1 VDRYKRYLFS
11 NKRSSMHIK
20 SEIMKLVKYSP
31 ELIDMEMIGLKSF
44 HYTCHSS
51 DSYKDSS
58 GTQGNMENVGGG
70 YGINELNIGHL
81 NSDLDLIIS
90 QNGIT
95 YEQLQNTIEDLL
107 KQNNYQ
113 EEKFLRE
120 ELPFVD

>member
-1 VDRYKRYLFS
+1 
-11 NKRSSMHIK
+11 
-20 SEIMKLVKYSP
+20 
-31 ELIDMEMIGLKSF
+31 
-44 HYTCHSS
+44 
-51 DSYKDSS
+51 
-58 GTQGNMENVGGG
+58 MENVGGG